1 MNWTPWAETPPNQ
14 ITIENFPQCNPWT
27 IVGLTPTTN
36 KVGMF
41 WAPQIT
47 APMPLEALY
56 SLMKENVQKTNTNPD
71 TDPNRN
77 ILNGAT
83 SITTGQNIQLVT
95 KDYFVSPSL
104 NINPST
110 ITDDILGFCTLVLSY
125 AKAANLEQDPD
136 VSPKHKIPF
145 MPRTEFNT
153 IYAQVRSKFEI
164 TLFDLQVFDI
174 FNILA
179 CYKTDLN
186 LQLS

>member
-27 IVGLTPTTN
+27 IVGLTPT
-36 KVGMF
+36 KDKAGML

-56 SLMKENVQKTNTNPD
+56 SLMKENVQKAN
-71 TDPNRN
+71 TDPSRN

-83 SITTGQNIQLVT
+83 SFTTGQNIQLVT

-104 NINPST
+104 NIDRST
-110 ITDDILGFCTLVLSY
+110 ITDDILGFCTLILSY
-125 AKAANLEQDPD
+125 AKAANLEQNPD

-179 CYKTDLN
+179 CYKTGTN
-186 LQLS
+186 LQVS